1 MAAIAYGFVLQT
13 GSTVPFL
20 TGLVALVALVG
31 VARVASFGPTA
42 PTARM
47 DAFLAVTV
55 GLSLLLAIGLDVFRV
70 EGDIDRMNS
79 VFKTYLQIWVMLGV
93 GSAYA
98 LWRLLHGW
106 RSPLTGFALGVSS
119 RKRSSLWQSTV
130 PLRFL
135 PRIGRSAWA
144 LGLVLLIAGTAI
156 YPIMGTQDRLR
167 DRFRTDAQPLTLDGM
182 AYMQDTTFTDEV
194 GSVGL
199 GFDYYGIMWMQRNIE
214 GTPVIV
220 EAHTP
225 TYRWGGRISI
235 YTGLPSVIGWQW
247 HQEQQRWDYRQDIA
261 QRIFQVNTLYETQDP
276 VRALEIIERYG
287 VEYIYVGELETNY
300 YPEEGIAKFEGG
312 LRPFLDPV
320 YTNEQVT
327 IYRVIDR

>member
-1 MAAIAYGFVLQT
+1 M
-13 GSTVPFL
+13 PFL

-42 PTARM
+42 RM
-47 DAFLAVTV
+47 DAFLAVMI

-70 EGDIDRMNS
+70 EGDIDRMNT

-98 LWRLLHGW
+98 LWRLFQNW
-106 RSPLTGFALGVSS
+106 RFSFADY
-119 RKRSSLWQSTV
+119 
-130 PLRFL
+130 L
-135 PRIGRSAWA
+135 PAAGRSVWA

-199 GFDYYGIMWMQRNIE
+199 GFDYDGITWMQRNIE

-235 YTGLPSVIGWQW
+235 YTGLPSVIGWRW
-247 HQEQQRWDYRQDIA
+247 HQE
-261 QRIFQVNTLYETQDP
+261 P
-276 VRALEIIERYG
+276 G
-287 VEYIYVGELETNY
+287 
-300 YPEEGIAKFEGG
+300 
-312 LRPFLDPV
+312 
-320 YTNEQVT
+320 
-327 IYRVIDR
+327 